1 MKPSKLFQR
10 YKFLG
15 LLFDSANLLAGV
27 PPASYLKSGIFAYQ
41 GRRWI
46 EAMDCFLRVLAE
58 DPQNPE
64 AHAYW
69 AKIAQQID
77 EERVALV
84 NDARMD
90 MLARTAQRLDVAH
103 LDAQPVDRAI
113 DESKSKEAGA
123 QEEERHF
130 TCILARK
137 EESLGH

>member
-64 AHAYW
+64 AHAYL

-90 MLARTAQRLDVAH
+90 MLARTAQRLDVAR
-103 LDAQPVDRAI
+103 LDAGNLKAVIA
-113 DESKSKEAGA
+113 
-123 QEEERHF
+123 
-130 TCILARK
+130 LAKVKRDMA
-137 EESLGH
+137 